1 MSAYAVGFLTVRNK
15 NWQEEYGPKQAALL
29 QKHQGKVL
37 AAPGSAMEVMEGS
50 VKLPSA
56 IILIEF
62 PSMQAAKGWYNDPDH
77 AALIKLRQTGAD
89 FDLTLVEGH

>member
-15 NWQEEYGPKQAALL
+15 DWQEEYGPKQAALV
-29 QKHQGKVL
+29 KKYQGKVL
-37 AAPGSAMEVMEGS
+37 AAPGSAMEVLEGD

-56 IILIEF
+56 LVLIEF
-62 PSMQAAKGWYNDPDH
+62 PSMEAAKGWYNDPDQ

-89 FDLTLVEGH
+89 FDLILVEGR